1 MKTAYQTNDFSS
13 LNIKEESEFIDFF
26 SLEWKKHIIISSESD
41 FNYLIVSESPNISI
55 EITIKWSNIK
65 SKIFWIFYSGESIE
79 DKIKNTKILVNIQNS
94 DIEVEV
100 YLLSIIRENQ
110 KISVDGSINISKWVK
125 KVSGTL
131 LEENLVFWNNV
142 SIKTKP
148 ILNIYSSDVQAF
160 HWAKIEKIDT
170 EKMFYLSSKWISWP
184 DAENLILEWHIGEIL
199 SYFKTTDKEI
209 LKAKIIQN

>member
-148 ILNIYSSDVQAF
+148 ILNIYSSDVQAS

-199 SYFKTTDKEI
+199 SHFKTTDKEI
-209 LKAKIIQN
+209 LKTKITWK

>member
-1 MKTAYQTNDFSS
+1 MKNVYQTNDFSS

-26 SLEWKKHIIISSESD
+26 SLEWNKHITILSESD
-41 FNYLIVSESPNISI
+41 FNYLIVSESPNINI
-55 EITIKWSNIK
+55 EVSIKWSNIK
-65 SKIFWIFYSGESIE
+65 SRIFWIFYSKE
-79 DKIKNTKILVNIQNS
+79 DKIKNTKILVNLQNS

-100 YLLSIIRENQ
+100 YLLSITKENQ

-131 LEENLVFWNNV
+131 LEENLVFWNNI

-148 ILNIYSSDVQAF
+148 ILNIYSSDVQAS

-184 DAENLILEWHIGEIL
+184 NAENLILEWHIDEIL
-199 SYFKTTDKEI
+199 SHFKTLDKEI
-209 LKAKIIQN
+209 LKAKIIWK

>member
-1 MKTAYQTNDFSS
+1 MKTVYQTNDFSS

-26 SLEWKKHIIISSESD
+26 SLEWNKHITILSESD
-41 FNYLIVSESPNISI
+41 FNYLTVSESPNIDI

-65 SKIFWIFYSGESIE
+65 SRIFWIFYSKE
-79 DKIKNTKILVNIQNS
+79 DKIKNTKILVNLQNS

-100 YLLSIIRENQ
+100 YLLSITRENQ

-131 LEENLVFWNNV
+131 LEENLVFWNNI

-148 ILNIYSSDVQAF
+148 ILNIYSSDVQAS

-184 DAENLILEWHIGEIL
+184 NAENLILEWHIDEIL
-199 SYFKTTDKEI
+199 SHFKTLDKEI
-209 LKAKIIQN
+209 LKAKITWK